1 LSRLLLTLL
10 IVLCAGTA
18 ALAAVPA
25 QDPGLPPEDPR
36 NRPAGRPNFTN
47 RINVRIEQA
56 VDREDPILERR
67 LIPSIQGQDDYGNEY
82 KIDATTLYRMPE
94 RRPEISTPVI
104 SIRVSSLR
112 FASLGGSGISN
123 RFDPPVKPPEIPGR
137 PRPDQDEDIVTDPF
151 PSDSQ
156 PLFVSGS
163 GTSDSDTPLI
173 SGPELDFTLIDRIDQ
188 YRNLRWLPEGTS
200 IHAVGRVQFGS
211 LELFGEKTKLQM
223 YSVGPRLALPFHRT
237 ESFEL
242 SAEIFGGVAFVKTG
256 IGEATGLD
264 VGLGLTVEQKLTA
277 GISLYGAVEAELF
290 VTEGTS
296 AFGPAFN
303 AGLRMGF

>member
-1 LSRLLLTLL
+1 MKRFLSSLL
-10 IVLCAGTA
+10 IVLCAGA
-18 ALAAVPA
+18 AASAAVPA

-36 NRPAGRPNFTN
+36 NRPASPPNFTN
-47 RINVRIEQA
+47 RVNVRIEQA
-56 VDREDPILERR
+56 VDQEDPILRR
-67 LIPSIQGQDDYGNEY
+67 TMNPKFYTQDNGNEVWV
-82 KIDATTLYRMPE
+82 DATTLYRMPE
-94 RRPEISTPVI
+94 HRPEISTPVI
-104 SIRVSSLR
+104 SIRVSSLT

-123 RFDPPVKPPEIPGR
+123 RSDPLAIQTPQFGR
-137 PRPDQDEDIVTDPF
+137 PRPGHPQGFWTLPTGTKA
-151 PSDSQ
+151 Q

-163 GTSDSDTPLI
+163 GGSDSDTPLI
-173 SGPELDFTLIDRIDQ
+173 SGPELDFPVLDNIDH

-211 LELFGEKTKLQM
+211 LELFGEKTRLQM
-223 YSVGPRLALPFHRT
+223 YSVGPRLALPFLRT

-242 SAEIFGGVAFVKTG
+242 SAAVFGGVAFVKTG
-256 IGEATGLD
+256 IGEATGVD
-264 VGLGLTVEQKLTA
+264 VGLGLTVEQKLGA
-277 GISLYGAVEAELF
+277 GISLYGAIEAELF

>member
-1 LSRLLLTLL
+1 LSRLLLSLL

-25 QDPGLPPEDPR
+25 QDPGLPAEDPR
-36 NRPAGRPNFTN
+36 NRPAARPTFTN
-47 RINVRIEQA
+47 RINVKIEQA
-56 VDREDPILERR
+56 VDQEDPILQRR
-67 LIPSIQGQDDYGNEY
+67 LNPSIQGQDGNGNEY

-104 SIRVSSLR
+104 SIRVSSLT
-112 FASLGGSGISN
+112 FTSLGGSGIAN
-123 RFDPPVKPPEIPGR
+123 RVDPGINVLGFGR
-137 PRPDQDEDIVTDPF
+137 TRPQQGEDTLIIPF
-151 PSDSQ
+151 PSESQ

-163 GTSDSDTPLI
+163 GNSDSDSPLI

-242 SAEIFGGVAFVKTG
+242 SAAVFGGVAFVKTG

-264 VGLGLTVEQKLTA
+264 VGLGLTVEQKLTD